1 MKEFARF
8 SLKTLI
14 DDDDYK
20 SHPVPPLAPTSLNSS
35 TRSVFEYNCKL
46 CYITLGINGRVA
58 KSSPGWR
65 LEDSLKRGIFTFHI
79 GLYLRAAFVRVIRA
93 RLIKFFRRGPLSA
106 MEKSGGKIE

>member
-65 LEDSLKRGIFTFHI
+65 LEDGRNEAFSRFTSGYI
-79 GLYLRAAFVRVIRA
+79 YELRSSV
-93 RLIKFFRRGPLSA
+93 
-106 MEKSGGKIE
+106 